1 MSTNYAAAL
10 DLSGRE
16 AGFAVLDG
24 GKVVLSLVRPMRGR
38 DSAQLAAWVKEELRK
53 AGIALESIRRWTV
66 GSGPGSFTGMR
77 LAAALVNGWTYGK
90 AVETRCV
97 PTAAALAANLD
108 AAEGERIGALCDGR
122 NRELIFFELEIRN
135 GEAVPTG
142 VEKVLNAE
150 QAKAC
155 FADYAGK
162 RLTAFESELPAL
174 EKLLEPEVAARITA
188 FPSIRPEALALASW
202 KPFDNNLADLVY
214 IRPAVFTAPIA

>member
-122 NRELIFFELEIRN
+122 NRELIFELEIRN

-150 QAKAC
+150 QAKAF